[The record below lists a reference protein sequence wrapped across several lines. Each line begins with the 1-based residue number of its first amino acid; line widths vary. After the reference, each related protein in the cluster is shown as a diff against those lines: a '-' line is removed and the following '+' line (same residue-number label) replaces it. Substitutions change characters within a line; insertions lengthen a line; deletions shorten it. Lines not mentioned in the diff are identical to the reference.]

1 MSTLTFVGISGSL
14 RRASRNSGL
23 LRCCAAHLPE
33 GVRMEIADISAL
45 PFYNEDIEKP
55 QAAKDLIAQVT
66 AADALVLAC
75 PEYNYSLAPALK
87 NALDW
92 VSREPN
98 LAPLSGKAVCID
110 GEKINEIVDAQHI
123 PAGYEA
129 VDLGGK
135 YVLPGLINMHVHLPA
150 SGKPKK
156 KASDPKKLVKLIT
169 FCALT
174 NRIGVNMCEG
184 YAKTELLSGVMTIRT
199 VGGVADYDTK
209 IRDLAAAGKI
219 LAPRVLASNMA
230 VSVPG
235 GHMAGSLAY
244 EAHSAEE
251 AAALVEK
258 IAAEKPDLIK
268 LMITGGVLDAEVVG
282 EPGVLRM
289 QPELVKAACD
299 KAHSLGMIVG
309 AHVESPEGVMVALQN
324 GVDSI
329 EHGAQPSD
337 EMITLFKQRKAFQI
351 STISPALPYALFDR
365 SISHATY
372 EQQENGKIVFDGIV
386 ALAKANLAA
395 GVPVGLGTDVGCP
408 YITHY
413 DMWRELHYFVKYCG
427 VTPAFALYSATKLNA
442 RLAGIGDLTGSI
454 EADKQADLIV
464 CSGNP
469 LQNLSALR
477 ELDMVVKGGYRI
489 DKPQIKKMDEVER
502 ELDKFL

>member
-1 MSTLTFVGISGSL
+1 MYHNDKRYALTNCVILDGSE
-14 RRASRNSGL
+14 
-23 LRCCAAHLPE
+23 H
-33 GVRMEIADISAL
+33 ME
-45 PFYNEDIEKP
+45 P
-55 QAAKDLIAQVT
+55 QT
-66 AADALVLAC
+66 
-75 PEYNYSLAPALK
+75 
-87 NALDW
+87 
-92 VSREPN
+92 
-98 LAPLSGKAVCID
+98 GKAVCID
-110 GEKINEIVDAQHI
+110 GDKIAEITDAQHI
-123 PAGYEA
+123 PAGYET
-129 VDLGGK
+129 VDLGGR

-169 FCALT
+169 SCGLM
-174 NRIGVNMCEG
+174 NKIGINLCQS
-184 YAKTELLSGVMTIRT
+184 YAKTELLSGVTTIRT
-199 VGGVADYDTK
+199 VGGVADYDTR

-244 EAHSAEE
+244 EARTAEE
-251 AAALVEK
+251 AAAFVEK
-258 IAAEKPDLIK
+258 IAGDKPDLIK

-289 QPELVKAACD
+289 SPALVKAACD
-299 KAHSLGMIVG
+299 KAHALGMLVA
-309 AHVESPEGVMVALQN
+309 AHVESPEGVIVALQN

-329 EHGAQPSD
+329 EHGAQPTQ
-337 EMITLFKQRKAFQI
+337 EMLDLFKARGAFQI

-386 ALAKANLAA
+386 ALAKANLAT

-427 VTPAFALYSATKLNA
+427 VMPAFALYSATKLNA
-442 RLAGIGDLTGSI
+442 QLAGIGDLTGSI
-454 EADKQADLIV
+454 EAGKQADLIV
-464 CSGNP
+464 CASDP
-469 LQNLSALR
+469 LQSLSALR
-477 ELDMVVKGGYRI
+477 TLDMVVSGGYHI
-489 DKPQIKKMDEVER
+489 DKPQVKKMPEVER

>member
-1 MSTLTFVGISGSL
+1 MYQNDKRYALTNCVILDGSE
-14 RRASRNSGL
+14 
-23 LRCCAAHLPE
+23 H
-33 GVRMEIADISAL
+33 ME
-45 PFYNEDIEKP
+45 P
-55 QAAKDLIAQVT
+55 QT
-66 AADALVLAC
+66 
-75 PEYNYSLAPALK
+75 
-87 NALDW
+87 
-92 VSREPN
+92 
-98 LAPLSGKAVCID
+98 GKAVCID
-110 GEKINEIVDAQHI
+110 GEKIAEITDAQHI
-123 PAGYEA
+123 PAGYET
-129 VDLGGK
+129 VDLGGR

-169 FCALT
+169 SCGLM
-174 NRIGVNMCEG
+174 NKIGVNMCEG
-184 YAKTELLSGVMTIRT
+184 YAKTELLSGVTTIRT
-199 VGGVADYDTK
+199 VGGVADYDTR

-230 VSVPG
+230 ISVPG

-244 EAHSAEE
+244 EAHTAAE
-251 AAALVEK
+251 AAAFVEK
-258 IAAEKPDLIK
+258 IAGDKPDLIK

-289 QPELVKAACD
+289 PPALVKAACD
-299 KAHSLGMIVG
+299 KAHSLGMLVA
-309 AHVESPEGVMVALQN
+309 AHVESPEGVIVALQN

-329 EHGAQPSD
+329 EHGAQPTQ
-337 EMITLFKQRKAFQI
+337 EMLDLFKERGAFQI

-413 DMWRELHYFVKYCG
+413 DMWRELNHFVKYCG

-442 RLAGIGDLTGSI
+442 RLAGIGDVTGSV
-454 EADKQADLIV
+454 EVGKQADLIV
-464 CSGNP
+464 CTDDP
-469 LQNLSALR
+469 LKSPSALR
-477 ELDMVVKGGYRI
+477 TLDIVVKGGYRI
-489 DKPQIKKMDEVER
+489 DKPQVKKMPEVER
-502 ELDKFL
+502 ELDNFL

>member
-1 MSTLTFVGISGSL
+1 MYHNDKRYALTNCVILDGSE
-14 RRASRNSGL
+14 
-23 LRCCAAHLPE
+23 H
-33 GVRMEIADISAL
+33 ME
-45 PFYNEDIEKP
+45 P
-55 QAAKDLIAQVT
+55 QT
-66 AADALVLAC
+66 
-75 PEYNYSLAPALK
+75 
-87 NALDW
+87 
-92 VSREPN
+92 
-98 LAPLSGKAVCID
+98 GKAVCID
-110 GEKINEIVDAQHI
+110 GDKIAEIADAQHI
-123 PAGYEA
+123 PAGYET
-129 VDLGGK
+129 VDLGGR

-150 SGKPKK
+150 SGKPQK

-169 FCALT
+169 SCALT
-174 NRIGVNMCEG
+174 NKVGLNMCEG
-184 YAKTELLSGVMTIRT
+184 YAKTELLSGVTTIRT
-199 VGGVADYDTK
+199 VGGVADYDTR

-244 EAHSAEE
+244 EAHTAAE
-251 AAALVEK
+251 AAAFVEK
-258 IAAEKPDLIK
+258 IAGDKPDLIK

-289 QPELVKAACD
+289 PPELVRAACD
-299 KAHSLGMIVG
+299 KAHSLGMLVA
-309 AHVESPEGVMVALQN
+309 AHVESPEGVTVALQN

-329 EHGAQPSD
+329 EHGAQPTQ
-337 EMITLFKQRKAFQI
+337 EMLDLFKARGAFQI

-372 EQQENGKIVFDGIV
+372 EQQENGKIVFDGII
-386 ALAKANLAA
+386 ALAKANLAS

-413 DMWRELHYFVKYCG
+413 DMWRELNHFVKYCG

-442 RLAGIGDLTGSI
+442 RLAGIGDVTGSI
-454 EADKQADLIV
+454 EAGKQADLIV
-464 CSGNP
+464 CTDDP
-469 LQNLSALR
+469 LKSPSALR
-477 ELDMVVKGGYRI
+477 TLDMVIKGGYRI